1 MTINSVDEANR
12 IGKDWLSREYG
23 VATGSITTVS
33 CVRTG
38 TVWNVVLSF
47 YSFSDLRKYQVV
59 ISDEGNIIKTQQLG
73 NAVNQRAMGSAPTLV
88 LIAMIL
94 SILVII
100 GFGFYSIAL
109 LAIIAIPVT
118 FPFVA
123 FLGLIPVSGLA
134 NASGVQVAFPFVA
147 FLGLIPLAFLV
158 ISIWVLYRILTI
170 RRFMESGDA
179 KSAYDADSVAFGIV
193 ALIFN
198 GIITGI
204 LLLVARDDLRR
215 AAEQESPAPV

>member
-12 IGKDWLSREYG
+12 IGKEWVSREYG

-38 TVWNVVLSF
+38 TVWNVILSF
-47 YSFSDLRKYQVV
+47 YSFSEPRKYQVV
-59 ISDEGNIIKTQQLG
+59 ISDEGNVIKTQQLG
-73 NAVNQRAMGSAPTLV
+73 NAVNHRSMGSAPTLV

-94 SILVII
+94 SILIII
-100 GFGFYSIAL
+100 GFAFYSFAL
-109 LAIIAIPVT
+109 LAIIAVPVP

-123 FLGLIPVSGLA
+123 FLGLVP
-134 NASGVQVAFPFVA
+134 
-147 FLGLIPLAFLV
+147 LGFLV

-215 AAEQESPAPV
+215 AAEQESPSAI

>member
-100 GFGFYSIAL
+100 GFGISFIAM
-109 LAIIAIPVT
+109 
-118 FPFVA
+118 
-123 FLGLIPVSGLA
+123 LILFA
-134 NASGVQVAFPFVA
+134 NPVAFPFGGFIVFI
-147 FLGLIPLAFLV
+147 FLIFLV
-158 ISIWVLYRILTI
+158 ISIWILHNILEI

-204 LLLVARDDLRR
+204 LLLVAMDDLRR

>member
-123 FLGLIPVSGLA
+123 FLGLIP
-134 NASGVQVAFPFVA
+134 
-147 FLGLIPLAFLV
+147 LAFLV

-215 AAEQESPAPV
+215 AAEQESPSAI

>member
-12 IGKDWLSREYG
+12 IGKEWLSREYG

-33 CVRTG
+33 CSRTG

-47 YSFSDLRKYQVV
+47 YSFSEPRKYQVI
-59 ISDEGNIIKTQQLG
+59 ISDEGNVIKTQQLG
-73 NAVNQRAMGSAPTLV
+73 NPANQSTMGSAPTLV

-100 GFGFYSIAL
+100 GFGFYSFAL
-109 LAIIAIPVT
+109 LALIAAPAV
-118 FPFVA
+118 FPFAVL
-123 FLGLIPVSGLA
+123 LGLVPIFFFA
-134 NASGVQVAFPFVA
+134 
-147 FLGLIPLAFLV
+147 
-158 ISIWVLYRILTI
+158 ISIWVLYRILAI
-170 RRFMESGDA
+170 KRFIESGDA

-215 AAEQESPAPV
+215 AAEQESPATF

>member
-73 NAVNQRAMGSAPTLV
+73 NAANQGAMGSAPTLV

-94 SILVII
+94 SILIII

-118 FPFVA
+118 
-123 FLGLIPVSGLA
+123 
-134 NASGVQVAFPFVA
+134 FPFVA

-179 KSAYDADSVAFGIV
+179 KSAYDADSVDFGIV

-215 AAEQESPAPV
+215 AAEQESPAAI

>member
-1 MTINSVDEANR
+1 
-12 IGKDWLSREYG
+12 
-23 VATGSITTVS
+23 
-33 CVRTG
+33 
-38 TVWNVVLSF
+38 
-47 YSFSDLRKYQVV
+47 
-59 ISDEGNIIKTQQLG
+59 
-73 NAVNQRAMGSAPTLV
+73 MGSAPTLV

-100 GFGFYSIAL
+100 GFGISFIAM
-109 LAIIAIPVT
+109 
-118 FPFVA
+118 
-123 FLGLIPVSGLA
+123 LILFA
-134 NASGVQVAFPFVA
+134 NPVAFPFGGFIVFI
-147 FLGLIPLAFLV
+147 FLIFLV
-158 ISIWVLYRILTI
+158 ISIWILHNILEI

>member
-12 IGKDWLSREYG
+12 IGKEWLSREYG

-33 CVRTG
+33 CARTG

-47 YSFSDLRKYQVV
+47 YSFSEPRKYQVI
-59 ISDEGNIIKTQQLG
+59 ISDEGNVIKTQQLG

-94 SILVII
+94 SILVLI
-100 GFGFYSIAL
+100 GFGFYSFAL
-109 LAIIAIPVT
+109 LAMIAAPVV
-118 FPFVA
+118 FPF
-123 FLGLIPVSGLA
+123 F
-134 NASGVQVAFPFVA
+134 A
-147 FLGLIPLAFLV
+147 FLGLIPLVFLV
-158 ISIWVLYRILTI
+158 AGIWVLYRILTI
-170 RRFMESGDA
+170 RRFIESGDA

-215 AAEQESPAPV
+215 AAEQESPAAF

>member
-1 MTINSVDEANR
+1 M
-12 IGKDWLSREYG
+12 
-23 VATGSITTVS
+23 ATGSTTAVS
-33 CVRTG
+33 CVRTS

-47 YSFSDLRKYQVV
+47 YSFSEPMKYQVI

-100 GFGFYSIAL
+100 GFGFYSFAL
-109 LAIIAIPVT
+109 LALIAAP
-118 FPFVA
+118 
-123 FLGLIPVSGLA
+123 
-134 NASGVQVAFPFVA
+134 VAFPFVA
-147 FLGLIPLAFLV
+147 FLGLIPLVFLV
-158 ISIWVLYRILTI
+158 VSIWVLCRILAI
-170 RRFMESGDA
+170 RRFIESGDA

-193 ALIFN
+193 VLLFN

-215 AAEQESPAPV
+215 AVEQESPAAF

>member
-12 IGKDWLSREYG
+12 IGKEWLSREYG
-23 VATGSITTVS
+23 LATGSITAVS
-33 CVRTG
+33 CARTG

-47 YSFSDLRKYQVV
+47 YSFSEPRKYQVI
-59 ISDEGNIIKTQQLG
+59 ISDEGNVIKTQQLG

-94 SILVII
+94 SILVMI
-100 GFGFYSIAL
+100 GFGFYSIAV
-109 LAIIAIPVT
+109 LAIIAAP
-118 FPFVA
+118 
-123 FLGLIPVSGLA
+123 
-134 NASGVQVAFPFVA
+134 VAFPFVA
-147 FLGLIPLAFLV
+147 FLGLIPLVFLV
-158 ISIWVLYRILTI
+158 AGIWVLYRILAI
-170 RRFMESGDA
+170 RRFIESGDA

-215 AAEQESPAPV
+215 AAEQESPAAF

>member
-73 NAVNQRAMGSAPTLV
+73 NAANQRAMGSAPTLV

-94 SILVII
+94 SILIII

-118 FPFVA
+118 
-123 FLGLIPVSGLA
+123 
-134 NASGVQVAFPFVA
+134 FPFVA

-215 AAEQESPAPV
+215 AAEQESPSAI

>member
-73 NAVNQRAMGSAPTLV
+73 NAANQGAMGSAPTLV

-94 SILVII
+94 SILIII

-118 FPFVA
+118 
-123 FLGLIPVSGLA
+123 
-134 NASGVQVAFPFVA
+134 FPFVA

-215 AAEQESPAPV
+215 AAEQESPSAI

>member
-12 IGKDWLSREYG
+12 IGKEWLSREYG
-23 VATGSITTVS
+23 VATGSITAVS
-33 CVRTG
+33 CSRTG

-47 YSFSDLRKYQVV
+47 YSFSEPRKYQVI
-59 ISDEGNIIKTQQLG
+59 ISDEGNVIKTQQLG
-73 NAVNQRAMGSAPTLV
+73 NPANQRTMGSAPTLV

-100 GFGFYSIAL
+100 GFAFYSFSLLFLLVAPAIFPFAAL
-109 LAIIAIPVT
+109 L
-118 FPFVA
+118 
-123 FLGLIPVSGLA
+123 GLVPIFFFA
-134 NASGVQVAFPFVA
+134 
-147 FLGLIPLAFLV
+147 
-158 ISIWVLYRILTI
+158 ISIWVLYRILAI
-170 RRFMESGDA
+170 RRFIESGDA

-215 AAEQESPAPV
+215 AAEQESPAAF

>member
-12 IGKDWLSREYG
+12 IGKEWLSREYG

-33 CVRTG
+33 CMRTG

-47 YSFSDLRKYQVV
+47 YSFSEPKKYQVI
-59 ISDEGNIIKTQQLG
+59 ISDDGNVIKTQQLG

-109 LAIIAIPVT
+109 LAIIVAPIP

-123 FLGLIPVSGLA
+123 L
-134 NASGVQVAFPFVA
+134 
-147 FLGLIPLAFLV
+147 LGLIPLAFLV
-158 ISIWVLYRILTI
+158 IGIGVLLRILTI
-170 RRFMESGDA
+170 RKFIESGDA
-179 KSAYDADSVAFGIV
+179 KSAYEADSVAFGIV

-198 GIITGI
+198 GLISGI

-215 AAEQESPAPV
+215 AAEQESPDTLV